1 MDFHSNFSVNADG
14 VVLRN
19 KYGPSGYS
27 MKEPRVMTYQE
38 RVELYRRQLWRGTL
52 RQGIGYPS
60 RFRSSKAK
68 FNDKLMKYARRAGQ
82 NYMGAFNTEI
92 LKDQD
97 FLIGWA
103 GKKLKAKM
111 REKNRIHL
119 GQKAKKVSRRVYKN
133 TMLYLAVRDM
143 VLQRK
148 LMPVTDLVAN
158 DFMIG
163 ELKEITMCRNGKQ
176 GIMKLLDADGVWRNI
191 HWQEQPSVTEADV
204 MLAWAPLTVVRTWSG
219 SSNIIPKPLIRGPRF
234 REKTPPF
241 FCGSNIPPTESTVES
256 AGNTTQ

>member
-1 MDFHSNFSVNADG
+1 MN
-14 VVLRN
+14 
-19 KYGPSGYS
+19 
-27 MKEPRVMTYQE
+27 YQE

-52 RQGIGYPS
+52 RQGVGYPCN
-60 RFRSSKAK
+60 FKSSKAK
-68 FNDKLMKYARRAGQ
+68 LNDKLMKYARRAGQ

-92 LKDQD
+92 LQEHD

-119 GQKAKKVSRRVYKN
+119 GKKAPKISRRVYKN
-133 TMLYLAVRDM
+133 VMLYLTVRDM

-148 LMPVTDLVAN
+148 LMPVTDLLAN

-176 GIMKLLDADGVWRNI
+176 GTMKLLDADGTWRNI
-191 HWQEQPSVTEADV
+191 QWQEQPSVTEADV
-204 MLAWAPLTVVRTWSG
+204 LLAWAPLTVVRTWTG
-219 SSNIIPKPLIRGPRF
+219 SSNIVPKPLIRGPRL
-234 REKTPPF
+234 RPRDPDMTPISE
-241 FCGSNIPPTESTVES
+241 GTVDSGGAIPR
-256 AGNTTQ
+256 